1 MEEVMPQISINEL
14 TIHYNDNHHTGQC
27 VVLLHGWGQSKEMM
41 EPIEQQLS
49 NDFRV
54 INLDLPGFGA
64 SDLPLKP
71 WGVYEYTDFLK
82 VFLDAINVDDP
93 ILIAHSFGAR
103 LAIIFASQNT
113 TRKLILTGAAGI
125 KPKRSLG
132 YHMRVRTYKMA
143 KVVFMIP
150 GLNKHQ
156 ESMRRFFGSS
166 DYRAISGVMRQSFVK
181 IVNEDLTP
189 LLSQITC
196 PTLLIWGEKDDAT
209 PLWMGKL
216 MEKKIPDAGLVIF
229 EDDDH
234 YAYWNQMARF
244 NKICNV
250 FLTDDMEDTQ

>member
-1 MEEVMPQISINEL
+1 MPQISINEL
-14 TIHYNDNHHTGQC
+14 TIHYNDNQHTGRC
-27 VVLLHGWGQSKEMM
+27 VVLLHGWGQSKAMM
-41 EPIEQQLS
+41 EPIEQQFI

-64 SDLPLKP
+64 SDLPFKP
-71 WGVYEYTDFLK
+71 WGVYEYTAFLK
-82 VFLDAINVDDP
+82 DFLDAINVENP

-103 LAIIFASQNT
+103 LAIIFASLHATQ
-113 TRKLILTGAAGI
+113 KLILTGAAGI
-125 KPKRSLG
+125 KPKRSVA
-132 YHMRVRTYKMA
+132 YHLRVRTYKMA
-143 KVVFMIP
+143 KIVFKLP

-156 ESMRRFFGSS
+156 ESMSRFFGSA

-209 PLWMGKL
+209 PLWMGRI
-216 MEKKIPDAGLVIF
+216 MEKKIPDAGLVVF

-234 YAYWNQMARF
+234 YAYWNQSARF
-244 NKICNV
+244 NKISDV
-250 FLTDDMEDTQ
+250 FLADEKESVQCE

>member
-1 MEEVMPQISINEL
+1 MPQISINEL
-14 TIHYNDNHHTGQC
+14 TIHYNDNQHTGRC
-27 VVLLHGWGQSKEMM
+27 VVLLHGWGQSKAMM
-41 EPIEQQLS
+41 EPIEQQFI
-49 NDFRV
+49 NAFRV

-64 SDLPLKP
+64 SDLPFKP
-71 WGVYEYTDFLK
+71 WGVYEYTAFLK
-82 VFLDAINVDDP
+82 DFLDAINVENP

-103 LAIIFASQNT
+103 LAIIFASLHA

-125 KPKRSLG
+125 KPKRSVA
-132 YHMRVRTYKMA
+132 YHLRVRTYKMA
-143 KVVFMIP
+143 KIVFKLP

-156 ESMRRFFGSS
+156 ESMSRFFGSS

-209 PLWMGKL
+209 PLWMGKI

-234 YAYWNQMARF
+234 YAYWNQSARF
-244 NKICNV
+244 NKISDV
-250 FLTDDMEDTQ
+250 FLTDEKESVQ